1 MSDNKFDRQIRTAAL
16 CIFFLGFVGGALAL
30 NAYHVWFDSSPP
42 QGAKSERFERIFDRL
57 ELSDRQKADV
67 QKIVGETRE
76 EIQALKNRNFS
87 SNYKKALS
95 KCSRL
100 FCNLRNVFVGARAS
114 CPLLN
119 APSVCKGLDKNQ
131 H

>member
-76 EIQALKNRNFS
+76 EIQALKKSELFIKLQKS
-87 SNYKKALS
+87 LEQMFKAFL
-95 KCSRL
+95 
-100 FCNLRNVFVGARAS
+100 
-114 CPLLN
+114 
-119 APSVCKGLDKNQ
+119 
-131 H
+131 